1 MSSSPGFWSV
11 QSLISISSVVG
22 LVRFFR
28 NHGGEFHSQQVLYGP
43 HPAPSQR
50 IFRVEDILV
59 KASACR
65 VTKVVVSDEGRH
77 WRRWDDTGVDAGAY
91 TSEVRVV
98 LV

>member
-1 MSSSPGFWSV
+1 MLVSTEPHLYIVSGWTSEVLQEPWWTVPLTAGVVWTTSSTVP
-11 QSLISISSVVG
+11 
-22 LVRFFR
+22 
-28 NHGGEFHSQQVLYGP
+28 E
-43 HPAPSQR
+43 R
-50 IFRVEDILV
+50 IIRVENILV

-77 WRRWDDTGVDAGAY
+77 WRRWGDTGVDAGAY